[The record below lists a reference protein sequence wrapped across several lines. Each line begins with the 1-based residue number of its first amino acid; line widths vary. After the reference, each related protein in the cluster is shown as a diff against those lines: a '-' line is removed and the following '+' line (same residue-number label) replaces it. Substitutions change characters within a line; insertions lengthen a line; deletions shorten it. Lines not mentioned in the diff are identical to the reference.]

1 MTLRASLLI
10 PKDLGRRHPS
20 DDGWLFQGIDL
31 DLETG
36 DRLALVGPTGSGK
49 SLILRA
55 LALLDPVD
63 AGAILWKGQCV
74 PDSEVPSFRS
84 KAIYLQQRS
93 PLVPGTVEE
102 NLRVPFELRSRIKQP
117 FPRDEAL
124 NLLEQFGAGED
135 FLGKKGANLSGGE
148 RQIVGLLRA
157 LLSNP
162 TLLLLDEPTASLDRD
177 SAAIV
182 EQLAVAWQSDS
193 PDRRAYLW
201 VSHDPEQVVR
211 VTDRTLKLARGR
223 LQVSS

>member
-1 MTLRASLLI
+1 MTLRAPLLTAR
-10 PKDLGRRHPS
+10 DLGRRHPS
-20 DDGWLFQGIDL
+20 DDGWLFHDIDL
-31 DLETG
+31 SLESG

-63 AGAILWKGQCV
+63 AGAILWKGQRV
-74 PDSEVPSFRS
+74 PDPEVPSFRS
-84 KAIYLQQRS
+84 QAIYLQQRS

-102 NLRVPFELRSRIKQP
+102 NLRVPFELRCRSQQP

-124 NLLEQFGAGED
+124 DLLEQFGAGED

-162 TLLLLDEPTASLDRD
+162 TVLLLDEPTASLDRD

-182 EQLAVAWQSDS
+182 EQLAVAWQTES

-211 VTDRTLKLARGR
+211 VTDRILKLARGR
-223 LQVSS
+223 LEVSS